1 MRQSIALGLVLF
13 WAQADAF
20 ELQQPARRVVLHS
33 AAASCLTLLGQ
44 KPAWSEDA
52 AALAAPEEPPAEREP
67 IAAPPSPSPLFDFD
81 VPFRGEPTSLEPFI
95 GKATIVVNVKFDD
108 PVTLDQIPGFKSLLK
123 QYAENGLHVLAFPTD
138 QGWFEALDSDT
149 LRLQFKSV
157 YDFGQFP
164 TAVVFD
170 KADLLGEKALPVY
183 KWITKALKNPW
194 GVERIVLDY
203 EKFLVDSR
211 GVPVRRY
218 PRKFPPQNMAADVQ
232 ALLSGQP
239 LPPPSK
245 ALEQAWEDAKREAV
259 KSEYSFKPGLNYYKY
274 GSPAS

>member
-1 MRQSIALGLVLF
+1 MQAPRLLPLLLF
-13 WAQADAF
+13 WLHAGAF

-33 AAASCLTLLGQ
+33 AAASCLTLIGQ
-44 KPAWSEDA
+44 QPAWSAEAASSLADA
-52 AALAAPEEPPAEREP
+52 EEPLAAKQE
-67 IAAPPSPSPLFDFD
+67 IAAPPPSPLYDFD

-95 GKATIVVNVKFDD
+95 GKATIIVNVKFDD
-108 PVTLDQIPGFKSLLK
+108 PVTLDQMPGFKTLLK
-123 QYAENGLHVLAFPTD
+123 QYAASGLNVLAFPTD

-170 KADLLGEKALPVY
+170 KADILGGNAMPLY
-183 KWITKALKNPW
+183 SWITKALKNPW

-218 PRKFPPQNMAADVQ
+218 PRKYPPQNMAADVQ
-232 ALLSGQP
+232 ALLNGQP
-239 LPPPSK
+239 LPPASK

-259 KSEYSFKPGLNYYKY
+259 KSEYSFKPGCV
-274 GSPAS
+274 